1 MSPVFSVPLHGRRAK
16 GEGAT
21 TRPHACRPEGE
32 HRPWSRRFVPFLMG
46 ASALFGLTG
55 CHAPKPSFNFL
66 APYGSPT
73 VPPPPTGAVGTSPDY
88 YASPQS
94 SSGKQEGG
102 TPAPPN
108 AGSSSAPSG
117 QSSESAPNTPSNT
130 PGTSRESG
138 TRLQMGAPPGRFMG
152 TENRSDSGGEERE
165 YGVKPASYQAGT
177 PSSRARLSDDSRS
190 TGSSTL
196 KLDAMPV
203 NEATSATPA
212 ATASN
217 AEPTRLSEL
226 PDASP
231 ISSSLQ
237 TITPGAAYA
246 SRTRQGQSP
255 APLATPAGSRWQ
267 TR

>member
-1 MSPVFSVPLHGRRAK
+1 MSPVFSVPLHGRRTK

-21 TRPHACRPEGE
+21 SRPHTCRPEGAN
-32 HRPWSRRFVPFLMG
+32 RPWSRRFVPFLMG

-73 VPPPPTGAVGTSPDY
+73 VPPPPTGAVGTSPGY

-94 SSGKQEGG
+94 SSGNQAGK
-102 TPAPPN
+102 TPTPSN
-108 AGSSSAPSG
+108 AGSSSAPSNH
-117 QSSESAPNTPSNT
+117 SSESAPNTPSNT

-165 YGVKPASYQAGT
+165 HGVKPASYHAGP
-177 PSSRARLSDDSRS
+177 PSSGARLSDNSRS

-203 NEATSATPA
+203 NDATSTTRTATD
-212 ATASN
+212 SN
-217 AEPTRLSEL
+217 AEPTRLSDL
-226 PDASP
+226 PDASR
-231 ISSSLQ
+231 ISSSLR
-237 TITPGAAYA
+237 TVTPGAAYA
-246 SRTRQGQSP
+246 SRTRQGQFP
-255 APLATPAGSRWQ
+255 PPLATPAGSRWQ